1 MRVYTCFRTF
11 SVMTD
16 HTSAGRIYL
25 WVAIGTKDN
34 PPDRLRVVVCEHCA
48 TLVTVERADR
58 HARWHR
64 RVEP

>member
-1 MRVYTCFRTF
+1 
-11 SVMTD
+11 MTN
-16 HTSAGRIYL
+16 HTTASRIYL
-25 WVAIGTKDN
+25 WAAIGTKDN